1 MPYPDLSFADVS
13 SAVVRQVSSLDKLF
27 IYGNTLPYHVCLYVA
42 HDTYMN
48 FVFLHRIYDQIFRDV
63 VQAPWQI
70 SCGNAGM
77 RIQTSVQKW
86 KRWWGCLKHLILAKV
101 VVWYLKIRVQVAFV
115 LPQPV
120 VPNPWTQHNI
130 ILLRVQEIISSTATG
145 NWYFMVL
152 PVHSSISFPYGQ
164 NIVKT
169 KEGNCILFFKFLAK
183 GAISLLLTYC
193 I

>member
-13 SAVVRQVSSLDKLF
+13 SAVVRQVSSCDKLF

-77 RIQTSVQKW
+77 QIQTSVQKW

-115 LPQPV
+115 LPQPE
-120 VPNPWTQHNI
+120 VPNSRTQHN
-130 ILLRVQEIISSTATG
+130 LNMLRVQEMKSSTVTG
-145 NWYFMVL
+145 NWYFMVFGGSQL
-152 PVHSSISFPYGQ
+152 
-164 NIVKT
+164 NILSLWPEYCEK
-169 KEGNCILFFKFLAK
+169 K
-183 GAISLLLTYC
+183 GRELYFIF
-193 I
+193 